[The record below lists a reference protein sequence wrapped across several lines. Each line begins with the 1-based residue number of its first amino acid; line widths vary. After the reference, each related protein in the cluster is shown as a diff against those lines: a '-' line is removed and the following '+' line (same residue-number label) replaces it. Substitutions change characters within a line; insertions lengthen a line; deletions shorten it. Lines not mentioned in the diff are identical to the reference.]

1 MTAAAPV
8 TLRLGDE
15 LVTAGLISPDQLEIA
30 LREQRT
36 TREPLGDLL
45 VRLGFVSAE
54 QIREALAVQSGQQ
67 SVDLKGVV
75 PIPQAID
82 LIPKTLALRCHAF
95 PVAFDEE
102 TQTLTVALADVHDV
116 VAIDALRRHVGARA
130 QLKFVL
136 ASKVEIIDAI
146 NRCYGH
152 ELTIDGILRELEGGG
167 VDLAGLAAAGES
179 YAHPVVRLVN
189 TLLADA
195 VLREAS
201 DIHFEPEG
209 PMLRI
214 RYRIDGVLRTV
225 RTLHASFWPALLTRL
240 KVLSDM
246 DIAESRAPQD
256 GRISVPLAGRTVDF
270 RCASQPTVHGENFV
284 LRILDK
290 KRALVAIDALGLPP
304 QRLAL
309 LKLMLQRPEGIL
321 LVTGPTGSGKTTT
334 LYSILGYLN
343 EEGVNIMTLEDPVE
357 YPLPLVRQ
365 TQVGEAAK
373 ITFSS
378 GIRSLMRQDPDI
390 ILVGEIRDEETA
402 ELAFRAAMTGHVVF
416 STLHTN
422 SALRSIPRLIDLGIR
437 PDVMAGNVIGIIAQ
451 RLVRKLCTCATPAA
465 PDVKEQAL
473 FGMLGIDSA
482 SVRRPAGCVRCAGT
496 GYRGRMAIMEIV
508 RCDSAF
514 DELLAAGASLAALEK
529 SARAAG
535 FEPMAIDGIRR
546 VAEGM
551 TTLEEVGRVVDLTE
565 WLVKLGEA
573 Q

>member
-1 MTAAAPV
+1 
-8 TLRLGDE
+8 
-15 LVTAGLISPDQLEIA
+15 
-30 LREQRT
+30 
-36 TREPLGDLL
+36 
-45 VRLGFVSAE
+45 
-54 QIREALAVQSGQQ
+54 
-67 SVDLKGVV
+67 
-75 PIPQAID
+75 
-82 LIPKTLALRCHAF
+82 
-95 PVAFDEE
+95 
-102 TQTLTVALADVHDV
+102 
-116 VAIDALRRHVGARA
+116 
-130 QLKFVL
+130 
-136 ASKVEIIDAI
+136 
-146 NRCYGH
+146 
-152 ELTIDGILRELEGGG
+152 
-167 VDLAGLAAAGES
+167 
-179 YAHPVVRLVN
+179 
-189 TLLADA
+189 
-195 VLREAS
+195 
-201 DIHFEPEG
+201 
-209 PMLRI
+209 
-214 RYRIDGVLRTV
+214 
-225 RTLHASFWPALLTRL
+225 
-240 KVLSDM
+240 
-246 DIAESRAPQD
+246 
-256 GRISVPLAGRTVDF
+256 
-270 RCASQPTVHGENFV
+270 
-284 LRILDK
+284 
-290 KRALVAIDALGLPP
+290 
-304 QRLAL
+304 
-309 LKLMLQRPEGIL
+309 
-321 LVTGPTGSGKTTT
+321 
-334 LYSILGYLN
+334 
-343 EEGVNIMTLEDPVE
+343 
-357 YPLPLVRQ
+357 LPLVRQ

-465 PDVKEQAL
+465 PDAKEQAL